1 MEIKQVYDIF
11 NDFFG
16 EERVDLQD
24 TDIIVHFPKVTVTNE
39 YNKSVDITHL
49 WVKVPLNSNGT
60 IANIFCMVRSEY
72 TYQQFVSGYS
82 HSHLPRLNGE
92 ISWKQPCLGNGPL
105 RNTVMTLMLHESEE
119 LWGLFCLEL
128 SKYVEVESI
137 SGVPYI
143 RLESI
148 GSGGGRYQAPIDIYR
163 ICSLNVS
170 PAIVDPF
177 IKYVISKHPFVFN
190 YNNESYGIGASTLNI
205 VLTLSKLFIEYY
217 NSLENKPCSINE
229 LIMNNVI
236 KKSIISDGSLEYIKD
251 TPSNIQQGDK
261 VLTFK
266 GKDITLKI
274 TNGESIDNYFYTLGR
289 DYVIYIVD
297 TLLKIA
303 NSYNG
308 EINTIKKVYL

>member
-1 MEIKQVYDIF
+1 
-11 NDFFG
+11 
-16 EERVDLQD
+16 
-24 TDIIVHFPKVTVTNE
+24 
-39 YNKSVDITHL
+39 
-49 WVKVPLNSNGT
+49 
-60 IANIFCMVRSEY
+60 
-72 TYQQFVSGYS
+72 
-82 HSHLPRLNGE
+82 
-92 ISWKQPCLGNGPL
+92 
-105 RNTVMTLMLHESEE
+105 MTLMLHTSEE

-148 GSGGGRYQAPIDIYR
+148 GSDGGRYKALIDIYHT
-163 ICSLNVS
+163 CSLNVNYT
-170 PAIVDPF
+170 IVDPF

-205 VLTLSKLFIEYY
+205 VLTLSKLFVEYY
-217 NSLENKPCSINE
+217 NSLENKPCSIND
-229 LIMNNVI
+229 LIRNNVI
-236 KKSIISDGSLEYIKD
+236 KKSIISDGSIAYIKD
-251 TPSNIQQGDK
+251 IPLNIQQGDK

-274 TNGESIDNYFYTLGR
+274 TNNESIDNYFYTLGR